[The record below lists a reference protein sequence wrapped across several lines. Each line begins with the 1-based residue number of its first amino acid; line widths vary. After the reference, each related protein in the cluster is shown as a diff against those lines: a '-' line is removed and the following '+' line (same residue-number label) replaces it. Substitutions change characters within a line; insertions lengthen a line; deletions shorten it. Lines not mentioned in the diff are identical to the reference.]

1 MTNNNKKKVVRSGGS
16 DGGPNRA
23 PNIFWLPFLNISHQ
37 KSAPPLFIVLLTFF
51 FLVIT
56 QKIRQNFRPSP
67 FGESWISQWW
77 EIIHAHS
84 SFLEHTN
91 PLINKLKVLSKLM
104 TSMNCKQQYLCVSII
119 KKKFFPQNFLT
130 IHALLIRTLLNNLIF
145 LLAQKSLRH
154 HRPYVWN
161 KLPSFVKQ
169 NRSPLKTIEKIVNK
183 HPKIISKDII
193 IYKISYTTRSYDIK
207 QNHDITSNN
216 CNYDAE

>member
-1 MTNNNKKKVVRSGGS
+1 MHGEIVAKQSSIIFCFDQQQQKKSSTKWRVRRRAESGPQHFLAAFFKYLTPKIS
-16 DGGPNRA
+16 AA
-23 PNIFWLPFLNISHQ
+23 PFYC
-37 KSAPPLFIVLLTFF
+37 AADLL

-154 HRPYVWN
+154 HRP
-161 KLPSFVKQ
+161 
-169 NRSPLKTIEKIVNK
+169 
-183 HPKIISKDII
+183 
-193 IYKISYTTRSYDIK
+193 
-207 QNHDITSNN
+207 
-216 CNYDAE
+216 